1 MAVKKPVFSLFS
13 KFALG
18 ISLTVMV
25 FGALNALIIRNSVSR
40 SLESEFE
47 KRGYFIARTMAEQ
60 AVGYILSDNP
70 AGLNLLVNEIKAIDP
85 SVHYAFILDEHER
98 VLAHTFNNQV
108 PYALIQANKLPP
120 ETEYHALLI
129 RDMHESKLLIRDFA
143 MPALSRSVGIVRV
156 GILENEINR
165 QVQATMHK
173 LWLMVLFFLLIGIL
187 GALFFS
193 HIISQPLRVLSQESA
208 IIDIRNIQE
217 GLSRLHASTR
227 NWYFRLRRMFHS
239 SDEIDLLY
247 DNYAEMLQRL
257 EQTHNKLNQ
266 LQQSLLQSEKMA
278 SIGTLTA
285 GIAHEINNPLA
296 GIQTGL
302 RRIAK
307 NPSDV
312 KQTTEYISM
321 MQEALS
327 RAEQVMRDLLTFSR
341 QSHMEC
347 EAADICVIIGKV
359 IKLAGYRIKGHRI
372 GIHVETE
379 DCPYIMHVSVN
390 RMEQVFLNI
399 MINAIDSIIERQQK
413 QADLQGRIDISF
425 LQGDGRVQIIFSD
438 NGTGIKP
445 EQMNKIFDPFFT
457 TKKVGEGTG
466 LGLSVSYQIIKDHG
480 GRIFADEGVEG
491 GCRMIVELP
500 DKGKAV

>member
-1 MAVKKPVFSLFS
+1 MAVKRPGFSLFS

-18 ISLTVMV
+18 ISMTVV
-25 FGALNALIIRNSVSR
+25 IFGTLNAWVIRNSVSR

-85 SVHYAFILDEHER
+85 TVYYAFILDENEH

-108 PYALIQANKLPP
+108 PYALIQANDLPA
-120 ETEYHALLI
+120 EAEYHSLLI
-129 RDMHESKLLIRDFA
+129 RDIHEDSLLIRDFA
-143 MPALSRSVGIVRV
+143 MPALSRSVGVVRV

-165 QVQATMHK
+165 QVKATMQK
-173 LWLMVLFFLLIGIL
+173 LWLMVAFFLIIGML

-193 HIISQPLRVLSQESA
+193 HIISKPLKVLSQESA
-208 IIDIRNIQE
+208 IIDIKNIRE
-217 GLSRLHASTR
+217 GLSRLHASTQ
-227 NWYFRLRRMFHS
+227 NWYFRLRRMFRS
-239 SDEIDLLY
+239 DDEIDMLY
-247 DNYAEMLQRL
+247 DNYAEMLLRL

-312 KQTTEYISM
+312 QQTAEYILM

-327 RAEQVMRDLLTFSR
+327 RAEQVIRDLLTFSR
-341 QSHMEC
+341 QSKLEF
-347 EAADICVIIGKV
+347 EVADLCMIMKKV
-359 IKLAGYRIKGHRI
+359 IQLAGYKTKGHHI
-372 GIHVETE
+372 EIHLDKEH
-379 DCPYIMHVSVN
+379 CPCHLLVSVN

-399 MINAIDSIIERQQK
+399 IINAIDSVVERQQIRR
-413 QADLQGRIDISF
+413 DPPGRIDISF
-425 LQGDGRVQIIFSD
+425 RKKDAWVQVVFSD
-438 NGTGIKP
+438 NGTGIRRD
-445 EQMNKIFDPFFT
+445 QLNQIFDPFFT

-466 LGLSVSYQIIKDHG
+466 LGLSVSYQIVMDHG
-480 GRIFADEGVEG
+480 GRIFVDESVEA

-500 DKGKAV
+500 DKGKET